1 MTVRLHRVLLARWR
15 VRLAVACGASAPL
28 LAVHPACL
36 GAQSATGALAGR
48 VADSSG
54 TPVSG
59 ATLQI
64 AATHLGAISDSVGHY
79 RIAGLDAGTY
89 QIHVRRLGFAADS
102 FTITVSRGTVTHHNV
117 LVRPVAA
124 MIAGMTV
131 VATRAQATHVEAVE
145 AMRAAPTVVSVISA
159 GEIKALP
166 NANVADAAARLPG
179 VTTERAEGEGEYVE
193 VRGTES
199 RLSNVTIDGVHLPG
213 TAQGQRNPRLDD
225 IPSDLIGTLEVSKT
239 LTADMDAS
247 AIGGTVNV
255 VTQVPDGAPHGS
267 VRGEY
272 GAITLLDKRIG
283 EAAATYGGRVGAG
296 GRFGFLL
303 TGSFDIN
310 QRTINDIEPT
320 WATGAGIVPF
330 YPNEFSDQIAQY
342 NRTRYGAG
350 LDLDYRLSNSTTL
363 YAKGLY
369 SRFLDHGTLYVF
381 DIGNGVGGPVAPA
394 PNARATGLDTGAT
407 LYRLSQSL
415 TPTDQLYSSVI
426 GGRTVFH
433 HDTLSYQASYGG
445 TSEDIVNFRASPF
458 NFGSSDGMP
467 MTVQYNYSDPNV
479 PLYSFPDRGL
489 ARAAQHAANF
499 FMSGYENDNTHNRA
513 STVGGQID
521 VATPHLKFGVKI
533 GGESSRFTT
542 ATSSADYTGPP
553 LPMTPFVA
561 SFNDPGFYSAIHPLA
576 FGPTPDDRAVQRYE
590 NAHPGLFRVES
601 DPVANALGSFWG
613 TERVYAAYTMA
624 RGTIG
629 RLSLNGG
636 LRAELTHGTFL
647 GHDDLG
653 NGAIGVDGG
662 SQTYVDLFPSGEIKY
677 RLDDASDVR
686 FAASRAI
693 SRPNFSDL
701 APSVAGLAGDPATT
715 VMIGNPSLRPER
727 AWNLDLLAERFLPAS
742 GLISAGAF
750 YKQIDHFIFVQS
762 FPGYRAAPFN
772 DGPNYRAGQPQNG
785 SAGTLV
791 GLEFDYS
798 QRLAFL
804 PAFWSGFGFDINGT
818 LISSWAT
825 LPPDSAGVT
834 RHTKL
839 PRQSPSL
846 ANLAL
851 TYEHRPLEARIAW
864 AWQAANITSYGDG
877 TSNPATGDQYFYD
890 HSQID
895 ASIEWTVFD
904 RTTIEVEGLN
914 LNNAVFGF
922 YSGTPHQH
930 YSFQREYYGQQFA
943 IEIKRAF

>member
-1 MTVRLHRVLLARWR
+1 MTVCFSRAHVARWC

-28 LAVHPACL
+28 LTVHPACL
-36 GAQSATGALAGR
+36 GAQSATGVIAGR
-48 VADSSG
+48 VADSSD

-64 AATHLGAISDSVGHY
+64 GTTRLGAISDSVGHY

-89 QIHVRRLGFAADS
+89 RIHVRRLSFAADS
-102 FTITVSRGTVTHHNV
+102 FTIAVLPSTIAHHDVV
-117 LVRPVAA
+117 LRPVAA
-124 MIAGMTV
+124 MITGMQV
-131 VATRAQATHVEAVE
+131 VAARPEATHVEAVE
-145 AMRAAPTVVSVISA
+145 EVRAAPTVVSVISA

-166 NANVADAAARLPG
+166 NANAADAAARLPG

-199 RLSNVTIDGVHLPG
+199 RLANVTIDGVHLPG

-225 IPSDLIGTLEVSKT
+225 IPSDLVGELEVSKT
-239 LTADMDAS
+239 LTADMDAA

-255 VTQVPDGAPHGS
+255 VTEIPAGAPHGS
-267 VRGEY
+267 IRGEY

-283 EAAATYGGRVGAG
+283 QAALTYGGRVGANQ
-296 GRFGFLL
+296 RFGFLIA
-303 TGSFDIN
+303 GSFDVN

-320 WATGAGIVPF
+320 WATGGGIVPF
-330 YPNEFSDQIAQY
+330 YPNEFSDQIDQY

-350 LDLDYRLSNSTTL
+350 LDLDYRISKQTTI

-369 SRFLDHGTLYVF
+369 SKFLDHGTLYVF
-381 DIGNGVGGPVAPA
+381 DVGNGNGGPVAPA
-394 PNARATGLDTGAT
+394 PNTRAVGLDTGAT

-426 GGRTVFH
+426 GGRTLFGR
-433 HDTLSYQASYGG
+433 DTLSYQASYGG

-458 NFGSSDGMP
+458 NFVSSA
-467 MTVQYNYSDPNV
+467 TVRYDYSNPNV
-479 PLYSFPDRGL
+479 PLYSFPSAEF
-489 ARAAQHAANF
+489 ARAAQQASNF
-499 FMSGYENDNTHNRA
+499 YMSGYENDNTHNRA
-513 STVGGQID
+513 YAVGGQID
-521 VATPHLKFGVKI
+521 FSTPHLEFGAKVSDQ
-533 GGESSRFTT
+533 GSRFTT
-542 ATSSADYTGPP
+542 ATYSADYTGPP
-553 LPMTPFVA
+553 LPMSQLVA

-576 FGPTPDDRAVQRYE
+576 FGPTPDDHAVQAYE
-590 NAHPGLFRVES
+590 NAHPGQFHIQS
-601 DPVANALGSFWG
+601 DPMANALGSFSG
-613 TERVYAAYTMA
+613 NERVYATYAMT
-624 RGTIG
+624 RGTLG
-629 RLSLNGG
+629 RFSLNAG
-636 LRAELTHGTFL
+636 LRGELTQGSYL
-647 GHDDLG
+647 GHDHLS
-653 NGAIGVDGG
+653 A
-662 SQTYVDLFPSGEIKY
+662 SQTYFDLFPSGEVKY
-677 RLDDASDVR
+677 KIDQASDVR

-693 SRPNFSDL
+693 GRPNFSDL
-701 APSVAGLAGDPATT
+701 APSVSGLIGDPATI
-715 VMIGNPSLRPER
+715 VMIGNPNLRPER

-742 GLISAGAF
+742 GLVSAGLF
-750 YKQIDHFIFVQS
+750 YKQIDNFIFVQS
-762 FPGYRAAPFN
+762 FPGYRVPPFN

-785 SAGTLV
+785 SAGTLL
-791 GLEFDYS
+791 GFEFDWS

-804 PAFWSGFGFDINGT
+804 PSFWSGFGFDVNGT

-839 PRQSPSL
+839 PHQSPSL
-846 ANLAL
+846 ANMAL
-851 TYEHRPLEARIAW
+851 TYERHPIEARVAW

-877 TSNPATGDQYFYD
+877 TSNPAIGDQYFYD

-904 RTTIEVEGLN
+904 RTTLEIEGLN

-943 IEIKRAF
+943 IEIKRTF